1 MRIADALPAY
11 AAALPV
17 RKRPD
22 HMRVERA
29 ASVPG
34 LSRHG
39 RIGDDGETYADR
51 RLGGILPPHRGR
63 YVDVYV

>member
-1 MRIADALPAY
+1 MRIADALPVF

-17 RKRPD
+17 RKRPAPI
-22 HMRVERA
+22 RVERA
-29 ASVPG
+29 ANIPG

-39 RIGDDGETYADR
+39 RIGDDGRTYADR
-51 RLGGILPPHRGR
+51 HLAGLLPPHRGR